1 MMLKLKLQYFG
12 HLMRRADSLGKT
24 LMLEAIGGSR
34 RRGQQRMRWL
44 DGITDSMDMSLSEL
58 RELVMDKKAWHAA
71 IHEVAKNQTRL
82 SDWTELNVTFNAEH
96 GRIDAFE
103 LWCWSRL
110 LRVPWTART
119 SNQSILKEISPACS
133 LEGLM
138 LKLKLQYF
146 GHLLQRADSL
156 EKTPK
161 LGNVEGRMR
170 RGWQRMRWL
179 DGITVSMD
187 MNLGNLQ
194 ELVVD
199 REDWRA
205 AVHEVQ
211 RVGHDWATEPNWG
224 GYTIGYSLL
233 TSLSRFMLWYWFMCG
248 TVEYHRVEV

>member
-1 MMLKLKLQYFG
+1 
-12 HLMRRADSLGKT
+12 
-24 LMLEAIGGSR
+24 
-34 RRGQQRMRWL
+34 
-44 DGITDSMDMSLSEL
+44 MD
-58 RELVMDKKAWHAA
+58 RKAWHDA
-71 IHEVAKNQTRL
+71 IHEVAKSQTWL
-82 SDWTELNVTFNAEH
+82 SDQTELNVIFNAEH

-156 EKTPK
+156 EKNPK

-233 TSLSRFMLWYWFMCG
+233 TSLLRFMLWYWFMCG